1 MPGGHMKEDAVE
13 FLTKPVRSRDLL
25 AAIRAAIAGHL
36 SPRTGRALH
45 QGTAVDDACARLP
58 FGHGDILCQPR
69 RGSQRRKP

>member
-1 MPGGHMKEDAVE
+1 MAGGRMKESAVE

-25 AAIRAAIAGHL
+25 AAILVDIAPHL
-36 SPRTGRALH
+36 SPRTGGALH

-69 RGSQRRKP
+69 